1 MFNNQNY
8 IRFVMKQA
16 RLLLIIVCSLY
27 GCKRSIPE
35 HLFEK
40 DGVSFISPE
49 GWKIV
54 DERNIEDSGYYVS
67 CQRKG
72 FGSNGIFMVSWINGL
87 MELDK
92 YIRLYMKEF
101 ERNVLMKTAN
111 IQFEEPVDSVFIG
124 ISCSMSTYKA
134 KILGVETRG
143 EIYSF
148 TCSGRTFML
157 VFQESADESVKNKN
171 GFEKIKNSFSCHSD
185 KSESIKYIPEKHIKS
200 QHRLKCDSRYS
211 FSFL

>member
-1 MFNNQNY
+1 MY
-8 IRFVMKQA
+8 EMKQA

-27 GCKRSIPE
+27 GCNRSIPE
-35 HLFEK
+35 SLFEK

-54 DERNIEDSGYYVS
+54 NERNIENSGYYVS

-87 MELDK
+87 MELDR

-101 ERNVLMKTAN
+101 ERNVLMKAAN

-124 ISCSMSTYKA
+124 IPCSMSTYKA

-148 TCSGRTFML
+148 NCSGRTFML
-157 VFQESADESVKNKN
+157 VFQESVNESVKNKK
-171 GFEKIKNSFSCHSD
+171 GFEKIRKSFSCHSA
-185 KSESIKYIPEKHIKS
+185 KSESI
-200 QHRLKCDSRYS
+200 
-211 FSFL
+211 